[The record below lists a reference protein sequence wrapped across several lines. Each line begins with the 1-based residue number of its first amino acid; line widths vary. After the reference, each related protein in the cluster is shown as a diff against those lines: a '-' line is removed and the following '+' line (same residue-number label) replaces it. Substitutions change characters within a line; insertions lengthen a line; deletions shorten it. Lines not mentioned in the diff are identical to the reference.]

1 MIPRTGSGSSGGTSS
16 SGRSTFHWP
25 SASPASG
32 VREREIGRMRQ
43 KNAKNTTA
51 AWARDRSCDLPYK
64 HRFSLSGSHSDQN
77 FSTSGAQ
84 ERGRGALVSVR
95 GREKKRGQGSSIQL
109 TFGQGSEQTLPA
121 SPIILRDL
129 LHASRMIH
137 RDFQNTNS
145 SKSEVAAGLVPRAFV
160 VGSSRAFPPHDSA
173 RLARPRVC
181 FSRERRRCFGT
192 SYWDDWQASSSI
204 SPGSSGSRGRGRVEG
219 R

>member
-25 SASPASG
+25 SASPARG

-43 KNAKNTTA
+43 KNAKNATA

-145 SKSEVAAGLVPRAFV
+145 SKSEVAAGLVPRAFRFWLLT
-160 VGSSRAFPPHDSA
+160 SFPT
-173 RLARPRVC
+173 PRFC
-181 FSRERRRCFGT
+181 
-192 SYWDDWQASSSI
+192 
-204 SPGSSGSRGRGRVEG
+204 SSGATKGLFFARTASLLWHVLLGRSVGLVRDLAGHLGLSRSR
-219 R
+219 